1 MKNQL
6 FFSCN
11 KSFCYCIEYMHIID
25 KQSLKLL
32 KHCYNNNYN
41 IQSFNDWLNYYNKY
55 IIINKN
61 NNISIKSN
69 K

>member
-1 MKNQL
+1 
-6 FFSCN
+6 
-11 KSFCYCIEYMHIID
+11 MHIID